1 MNDERR
7 TASGEHEATAGTSS
21 LIAHRSSF
29 RKRRIL
35 VLSRSV
41 VGSTMSAPGIRAYH
55 MAQVLGRNLPE
66 AAVTLA
72 APAYSDLQPEPEFSV
87 VRYSRLS
94 LPLLFYR
101 YDIVISLSFPPLGLP
116 ALFSR
121 R

>member
-55 MAQVLGRNLPE
+55 MAQVLGRHVPDAE
-66 AAVTLA
+66 VTLA
-72 APAYSDLQPEPEFSV
+72 APDYSDVRPEPEFKV
-87 VRYSRLS
+87 VPYSRWS
-94 LPLLFYR
+94 LPTLFYR
-101 YDIVISLSFPPLGLP
+101 YDIVISLSFPPLSLP
-116 ALFSR
+116 A
-121 R
+121 